1 MDNLTD
7 IRTIWLQT
15 DTTILPDTEEMV
27 GIIKKFRSKI
37 LLKQAGL
44 ILGAFVLA
52 AIMLAVS
59 LINRS
64 QMVTTRIGEVCVIIA
79 ALILVI
85 TNIGS
90 LKRAYKTKDCTNE
103 GFIEYL
109 KQVQLNRIY
118 YHNKTQVAGLVFCS
132 VGLLLYLFEFVF
144 KDPRLALFAYTGV
157 ILYLLILWLII
168 RPRTYNRQK
177 KELEVKL
184 KRMETLSKQLNK

>member
-7 IRTIWLQT
+7 IRTIWLQA
-15 DTTILPDTEEMV
+15 DTTILPDSEEMV
-27 GIIKKFRSKI
+27 GTIKKLRGKM

-52 AIMLAVS
+52 AIMLAVA
-59 LINRS
+59 LINKS
-64 QMVTTRIGEVCVIIA
+64 QMVTTRFGEVCVIIT

-103 GFIEYL
+103 EFIKYL

-118 YHNKTQVAGLVFCS
+118 YHNKTQVVGLAFCS
-132 VGLLLYLFEFVF
+132 VGLLLYLFEFVS
-144 KDPRLALFAYTGV
+144 KNPLLALFAYTGM
-157 ILYLLILWLII
+157 ILYLLIFWFIV

-177 KELEVKL
+177 KELDDKL
-184 KRMETLSKQLNK
+184 TRIETLSKQLIQ

>member
-7 IRTIWLQT
+7 IRTIWLQA

-27 GIIKKFRSKI
+27 GTIKKLRGKM

-52 AIMLAVS
+52 AIMLAVA
-59 LINRS
+59 LINKS
-64 QMVTTRIGEVCVIIA
+64 QMVTTRFGEVCVIIA

-103 GFIEYL
+103 AFIKYL

-118 YHNKTQVAGLVFCS
+118 YYNKTQVVGLAFCS
-132 VGLLLYLFEFVF
+132 VGLLLYLFEFVS
-144 KDPRLALFAYTGV
+144 KNPLLALFAYTGM
-157 ILYLLILWLII
+157 ILYLLVFWFIV

-177 KELEVKL
+177 KELDDKL
-184 KRMETLSKQLNK
+184 TRIEILSKQLIQ